1 MKIKGTTKITGVFG
15 YPVSHS
21 LSPVFQN
28 AAFDSLSLDFVYI
41 PFEVKPVFIKE
52 AIEAIR
58 FLNFR
63 GINLTIPHKK
73 DGYYLVDELDEEAKQ
88 LKVVNTIKNEDGK
101 LIGYITDGSG
111 FVRSIKEDGKVELK
125 NKNVYLL
132 GAGGAGWAISGAI
145 VKEKIR
151 KLLITN
157 RTMEKAIAIKNH
169 LKENF
174 NFTSVELIDFE
185 NRNGINFQ
193 DIDIIINT
201 TSVGMEEGDIVLI
214 KEEKIKKNIFIYD
227 IIYNRKT
234 ELIKT
239 AEKLNLPHLD
249 GLSML
254 VYQGAISFEIWTGK
268 KAPIDIMKN
277 SLYNFL
283 KEKKE

>member
-73 DGYYLVDELDEEAKQ
+73 DGYYLVDELDEEAKH

>member
-41 PFEVKPVFIKE
+41 PFEVKHAFIKE

-73 DGYYLVDELDEEAKQ
+73 DGYYLVDELDEEAKH

-201 TSVGMEEGDIVLI
+201 TSVGMEEGDIILI

-239 AEKLNLPHLD
+239 AEKLNLPHLN